1 VAGRHGPAALVG
13 PEIRSATGGVAEGG
27 ADATASSGD
36 GTEHWEQ
43 GTDGQRARQLAELTI
58 PLSMNRR
65 WVKSADV
72 RVPRN
77 TVTSGRDPV
86 AWEDGDMRTSRVK
99 PTVEQFVQPQMLID
113 NDKNSRSI
121 VGIAFGMQTLLLTIN
136 GMAAG
141 LRNTG

>member
-1 VAGRHGPAALVG
+1 MARSRRRCRYWRSGSWDRRAGLGVVPWPQLRTERETPENTERRTGARPGSGQEVAGRHGPAALVG

-86 AWEDGDMRTSRVK
+86 A
-99 PTVEQFVQPQMLID
+99 
-113 NDKNSRSI
+113 
-121 VGIAFGMQTLLLTIN
+121 
-136 GMAAG
+136 
-141 LRNTG
+141 